1 MLFIFPVPCYLYLLE
16 CYLSL
21 LMNWRLLTESLL
33 PNCIDTKGCHKHT
46 SAISIDLTTDWPELY
61 ITNLHYCWLVFNRSQ
76 TNDSSLRLTYYFAL
90 DFERFFYSGKF
101 FLNACWIMCKSDDV
115 DFEVGPPAKAWNVAK
130 KDQTNWYALCIS
142 QDCIMVNYY
151 HWPLWKKATLS
162 WTN

>member
-21 LMNWRLLTESLL
+21 LMNWRLLTKSLL

-46 SAISIDLTTDWPELY
+46 SAIIIDLTADWPELY
-61 ITNLHYCWLVFNRSQ
+61 ITSLHYCWLVFNRSQ
-76 TNDSSLRLTYYFAL
+76 TNDSSLRLTIL
-90 DFERFFYSGKF
+90 HLILKDFSILVRSFWRPAELCLSQTMSTSKLVLQ
-101 FLNACWIMCKSDDV
+101 LN
-115 DFEVGPPAKAWNVAK
+115 AWNVAK
-130 KDQTNWYALCIS
+130 KGQTNWYALCIS

-151 HWPLWKKATLS
+151 HWPPWKKATLS